1 MTKEQILEYVISRA
15 SGVNQAPN
23 YTYKDF
29 HCDIVKMYKEQVKQD
44 KKSISKC
51 CKAEIGA
58 LIINKDKVIYC
69 TDCGDEL

>member
-44 KKSISKC
+44 NKSISEC
-51 CKAEIGA
+51 CKAEIGF
-58 LIINKDKVIYC
+58 LIIN
-69 TDCGDEL
+69 